1 MESPAEEQ
9 QQAQPVPDVVDVL
22 LFIGLAFPLF
32 LIVFFVAAAA
42 LKIAH
47 VNGAGVKILLP
58 QVAGYLAAM
67 IPLYLVFR
75 TRYDESPMRL
85 LRMGVN
91 VKDAGTSISLG
102 ILTAFAVTGIAALL
116 QTPHPKMPMDELLSD
131 TASIIAAAIVGV
143 TLAPWFEELLFRG
156 LLQPLLG
163 RYAGVAAGVAVSA
176 FLFAL
181 LHGPQYGWS
190 WRHVLLITCAG
201 AAFGIRR
208 AVTKSTGAAVVMH
221 AAYNSVLFAAFFAGK
236 WAGSNLPKTI

>member
-1 MESPAEEQ
+1 MEFVPDEQ
-9 QQAQPVPDVVDVL
+9 QQQQPVPDVVDVL

-75 TRYDESPMRL
+75 TRYDESPIRL

-102 ILTAFAVTGIAALL
+102 SLTAFAVTGIAALL
-116 QTPHPKMPMDELLSD
+116 QPPHPKMPMDELLSN
-131 TASIIAAAIVGV
+131 TASIVVAAIVAV
-143 TLAPWFEELLFRG
+143 TLAPGFELLLSRG
-156 LLQPLLG
+156 LLQPLLV
-163 RYAGVAAGVAVSA
+163 R
-176 FLFAL
+176 
-181 LHGPQYGWS
+181 
-190 WRHVLLITCAG
+190 
-201 AAFGIRR
+201 
-208 AVTKSTGAAVVMH
+208 
-221 AAYNSVLFAAFFAGK
+221 
-236 WAGSNLPKTI
+236 